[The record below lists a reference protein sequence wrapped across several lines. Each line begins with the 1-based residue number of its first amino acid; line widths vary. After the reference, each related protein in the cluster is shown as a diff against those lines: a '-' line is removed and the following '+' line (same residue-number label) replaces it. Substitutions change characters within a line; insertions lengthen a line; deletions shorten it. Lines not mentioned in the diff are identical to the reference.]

1 MSTNTNHQDRI
12 MRTYEVTL
20 TSEDADTTVELV
32 NLSYELNEDLD
43 PVNGRGEPV
52 EAQSVAARIEVMK
65 RLRKLA
71 EREATLVTTGLIETA
86 DWDIRMVR
94 QAFVKVPVDAA
105 GTPIPHRTQ
114 ETAE

>member
-1 MSTNTNHQDRI
+1 MSDINHQDRI

-20 TSEDADTTVELV
+20 TSPDADTVVELV
-32 NLSYELNEDLD
+32 NLSYELNDGLD
-43 PVNGRGEPV
+43 AVDGRGRPV
-52 EAQSVAARIEVMK
+52 EAQSITARIEVMK

-71 EREATLVTTGLIETA
+71 EREATIVPTGLIETA

-105 GTPIPHRTQ
+105 GTPIPHRPQ
-114 ETAE
+114 EAK